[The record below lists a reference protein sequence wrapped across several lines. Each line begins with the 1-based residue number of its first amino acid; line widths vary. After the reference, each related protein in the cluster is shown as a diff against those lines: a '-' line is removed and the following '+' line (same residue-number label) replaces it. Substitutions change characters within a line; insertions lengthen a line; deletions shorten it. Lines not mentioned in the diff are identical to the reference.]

1 MSFGGNL
8 VTVGRMKTT
17 FPPQSD
23 VQDVVKEIEN
33 VMINDNNF
41 ITALG
46 ETFYGVTGTF
56 AYVDAPTGA
65 FNAITGGSI
74 FITSETVKS
83 STGVSAYFTGI
94 TGSDVS
100 APGSLSIPVP
110 VGNTGPART
119 GSFFFN
125 TSDNKLYIYNGVAWI
140 RGSAYS

>member
-1 MSFGGNL
+1 MASGGVL

-23 VQDVVKEIEN
+23 VQDIVQEIEN
-33 VMINDNNF
+33 VMLNDNHF

-74 FITSETVKS
+74 FVSNSTVGAE
-83 STGVSAYFTGI
+83 TGVSAYFTGI
-94 TGSDVS
+94 TGADVS
-100 APGSLSIPVP
+100 APRSISIPVG
-110 VGNTGPART
+110 VTGPSRL
-119 GSFFFN
+119 GSFFFSTN
-125 TSDNKLYIYNGVAWI
+125 DSKLYVYNGSAWV